1 MEQLRQAFAKRSIP
15 GPPCSMG
22 VLLANVTPEDRQ
34 SLQEAMQMIQEHRAK
49 RGPTSNHPP
58 NAAWLR
64 RLIER
69 TMHINM
75 PAEVISRHMR
85 GDCRCRHETR

>member
-1 MEQLRQAFAKRSIP
+1 MDQLQEAFANRKTP

-22 VLLANVTPEDRQ
+22 LLIDNVTPEDRA
-34 SLQEAMQMIQEHRAK
+34 SLEEALEMIRKNRAE
-49 RGPTSNHPP
+49 RGARSNRPP

-64 RLIER
+64 RLILR
-69 TMHINM
+69 TMEIDL

-85 GDCRCRHETR
+85 GDCRCRFETQ